1 MENIKAILIP
11 LYNIPQ
17 RYKGIILLN
26 LIFTVLVWLCK
37 CSWQKPSLCLLP
49 WKLTSIVS
57 IPR

>member
-26 LIFTVLVWLCK
+26 L
-37 CSWQKPSLCLLP
+37 SLLP